1 MPNLIDPRTLA
12 FQLYDVLDAEGLCTR
27 PRFSD
32 YSREAFDAVLSSA
45 RGIATDLYATHQKL
59 NDTDEPTVVNGKV
72 VLNPGVKPAYD
83 ATAEAGL
90 MAASQDADLGGMQ
103 LPHLISIA
111 A

>member
-59 NDTDEPTVVNGKV
+59 NDTEEPRIEDGKV
-72 VLNPGVKPAYD
+72 VLNAGVKPA
-83 ATAEAGL
+83 
-90 MAASQDADLGGMQ
+90 
-103 LPHLISIA
+103 
-111 A
+111 